1 LSGQKTF
8 RQHLPP
14 INAVFGL
21 KRKEKNIMKGKE
33 LKKILTGLSLATLLA
48 GSGAISIGYVD
59 AQGG

>member
-1 LSGQKTF
+1 
-8 RQHLPP
+8 
-14 INAVFGL
+14 
-21 KRKEKNIMKGKE
+21 MKGKE